1 MPAAA
6 KTGPAASAPVQPSQR
21 MAGTAAAHVASLHS
35 PSASP
40 VGPPQPLSFAAAP
53 QMHAPS
59 SLPGYSRTHESVSH
73 AQPEHATAAQQASA
87 MQAGQ
92 QQVPDGQTGAQTDRQ
107 HTDPGQQ
114 QPAGEA
120 VGSGGATT
128 AVAEMLRTERW
139 SDVDFQAAQ
148 AAEMELRD
156 AVIKQQ
162 QGEAQRMKK
171 QRREAHQRNEA
182 VARQQEVQCCMLMPD
197 AHARCSGLMRMPDA
211 HAQCSCLI
219 HMPDTHARC
228 TCLMHM
234 TDAHA

>member
-1 MPAAA
+1 
-6 KTGPAASAPVQPSQR
+6 
-21 MAGTAAAHVASLHS
+21 
-35 PSASP
+35 
-40 VGPPQPLSFAAAP
+40 
-53 QMHAPS
+53 
-59 SLPGYSRTHESVSH
+59 
-73 AQPEHATAAQQASA
+73 

-92 QQVPDGQTGAQTDRQ
+92 QHIPDGQTVAQTDSQ
-107 HTDPGQQ
+107 QTDPGQQ
-114 QPAGEA
+114 QPANET
-120 VGSGGATT
+120 VDSGGGTT

-197 AHARCSGLMRMPDA
+197 AHMPDA
-211 HAQCSCLI
+211 HA
-219 HMPDTHARC
+219 
-228 TCLMHM
+228 
-234 TDAHA
+234 